1 MSKLSFVFSSQ
12 HHSLS
17 PSPPLCHILAALTD
31 SQCSSCSQSHGDNIM
46 PYNHAIWS
54 LSLSLSL
61 LVVHHV
67 GVIVPHTHAVSCQ
80 CHCASQSHFP
90 IIFSLSP
97 GPSLC
102 HTSMTLTESKPLTLS
117 HGPTLMTLS
126 LIVMLFDLS
135 LLVVHHVDVV
145 VPHT

>member
-1 MSKLSFVFSSQ
+1 MFLLLSITWRQ
-12 HHSLS
+12 HY
-17 PSPPLCHILAALTD
+17 AL
-31 SQCSSCSQSHGDNIM
+31 QSR
-46 PYNHAIWS
+46 Y
-54 LSLSLSL
+54 LVSLSL

-67 GVIVPHTHAVSCQ
+67 GVIVPHTPAVSRQ

>member
-1 MSKLSFVFSSQ
+1 MSHSSSTHRFTMFLLLSITWRQ
-12 HHSLS
+12 HY
-17 PSPPLCHILAALTD
+17 AL
-31 SQCSSCSQSHGDNIM
+31 QSR
-46 PYNHAIWS
+46 YLVS
-54 LSLSLSL
+54 LSLSFSL
-61 LVVHHV
+61 
-67 GVIVPHTHAVSCQ
+67 GCPPCR
-80 CHCASQSHFP
+80 CHCASHSRSLMPMPLCLPVTFSYHSLSL
-90 IIFSLSP
+90 SLSP

-117 HGPTLMTLS
+117 HGPMLMMLS

>member
-1 MSKLSFVFSSQ
+1 
-12 HHSLS
+12 
-17 PSPPLCHILAALTD
+17 
-31 SQCSSCSQSHGDNIM
+31 M

-90 IIFSLSP
+90 IILSLSLSP

-117 HGPTLMTLS
+117 HGPMLMMLS